1 MRGRKPKPTRQQI
14 NEGDP
19 GKRGVNKLREKL
31 AAEPKAAR
39 GLRECPEYLGKRAR
53 AAWAM
58 WKEELEKMRL
68 DCRPDGPMLEGACVN
83 YERAVEADL
92 VIAKSGLVVKEFSES
107 GVRKLRGRK
116 PQRKPRLA
124 WKRTARLRANPAI
137 AISNAAWR
145 QVRSFCSEFGLSPV
159 SRTRLTIE
167 EEGNATDDLIE
178 LLSRPRGRKVSTV
191 Q

>member
-1 MRGRKPKPTRQQI
+1 MRGRKPKTTRQQI

-19 GKRGVNKLREKL
+19 RKRGANKLKAKL
-31 AAEPKAAR
+31 DAEPRAER
-39 GLRECPEYLGKRAR
+39 GLPECPEHLGERAR
-53 AAWAM
+53 AAWVM

-83 YERAVEADL
+83 YARAVDADL
-92 VIAKSGLVVKEFSES
+92 LIAQSGLCVAEVSES
-107 GVRKLRGRK
+107 GARKVK
-116 PQRKPRLA
+116 
-124 WKRTARLRANPAI
+124 ANPAI

-167 EEGNATDDLIE
+167 EAGNATEDLLK
-178 LLSRPRGRKVSTV
+178 LLSKPRERKITTV

>member
-19 GKRGVNKLREKL
+19 RKHGASKLKAKL
-31 AAEPKAAR
+31 DAEPRAQR
-39 GLRECPEYLGKRAR
+39 GLPECPDYLSERAR
-53 AAWAM
+53 DAWAM

-68 DCRPDGPMLEGACVN
+68 DCRPDAPMLEGACVN
-83 YERAVEADL
+83 YARAVEADL
-92 VIAKSGLVVKEFSES
+92 MIAKSGLVVAEVSES
-107 GVRKLRGRK
+107 G
-116 PQRKPRLA
+116 
-124 WKRTARLRANPAI
+124 ARRVKANPAI
-137 AISNAAWR
+137 AISNVAWR

-167 EEGNATDDLIE
+167 EAGNATDDLIK
-178 LLSRPRGRKVSTV
+178 LLSKPRERKAPTV

>member
-1 MRGRKPKPTRQQI
+1 VRGRKPKPTQQQI

-19 GKRGVNKLREKL
+19 GKRGVKKLGEKL
-31 AAEPKAAR
+31 AAEPKAER
-39 GLRECPEYLGKRAR
+39 GLPECPDYLGARAR

-83 YERAVEADL
+83 YERAVKADL
-92 VIAKSGLVVKEFSES
+92 VIAKSGLVVA
-107 GVRKLRGRK
+107 G
-116 PQRKPRLA
+116 
-124 WKRTARLRANPAI
+124 RANPAI

-167 EEGNATDDLIE
+167 EAGNATDDLIK

>member
-1 MRGRKPKPTRQQI
+1 MRGRKPKPTQQQI

-19 GKRGVNKLREKL
+19 RKRGVNKLNEEL
-31 AAEPKAAR
+31 AAQPRAEK
-39 GLRECPEYLGKRAR
+39 GLPECPDYLGKRAR
-53 AAWAM
+53 AAWVM

-92 VIAKSGLVVKEFSES
+92 MIAKSGLVVAETLES
-107 GVRKLRGRK
+107 G
-116 PQRKPRLA
+116 
-124 WKRTARLRANPAI
+124 ARRVKANPAI

-167 EEGNATDDLIE
+167 DPGNATDDLLK
-178 LLSRPRGRKVSTV
+178 LLSQPRERKVSTV